1 MQEEG
6 RKMQMLPKRLFSAA
20 LALFLLFVGGGAM
33 AEKQAWEKMQLP
45 PGDIPFIELG
55 EDSDVYLIKQGD
67 DEVAVRSQPKAGAK
81 LRYHW
86 RRFALRAVDYQEE
99 EAWHKV
105 ALPGGEGYVQGRF
118 TQLLPA
124 QLRPR
129 LRVHSGTSSMGYVYV
144 ASTGQVPLVADISL
158 GDKHHQLL
166 LPNDGEWQP
175 LLLTFGPGKYTLA
188 VYEAG
193 LYDRPIRLL
202 YKCDFSMEQA
212 PADTELALFSSLHTN
227 MAENPVTVALA
238 LSLCRD
244 ATTDEQKVRALWDW
258 LMTHASYD
266 KALAKGIQFSEIP
279 DGDGI
284 VKGDKGICSDYAAF
298 MAVGLRAVGVPC
310 KHVYGKN
317 KRTGNQHAWNQVYL
331 NGRWQII
338 DVTMAQSRG
347 PKKFHTE
354 ETKNYGAEKGL
365 WDGYH

>member
-1 MQEEG
+1 
-6 RKMQMLPKRLFSAA
+6 MLPKRLFSAV
-20 LALFLLFVGGGAM
+20 LISLLLLFGGRAL

-45 PGDIPFIELG
+45 PGDIPFAELG
-55 EDSDVYLIKQGD
+55 KDSDVYFIKQGE
-67 DEVAVRSQPKAGAK
+67 DEVPVRSQPKAGAK
-81 LRYHW
+81 VRYHW
-86 RRFALRAVDYQEE
+86 RRFALRAVNYQEE
-99 EAWHKV
+99 ENWHKV
-105 ALPGGEGYVQGRF
+105 ALPGGEGYVQSRF
-118 TQLLPA
+118 TQILPTE
-124 QLRPR
+124 QRPR
-129 LRVHSGTSSMGYVYV
+129 LRVYTETSSMGYVYV
-144 ASTGQVPLVADISL
+144 ASTGQVPLVVDIAQ

-175 LLLTFGPGKYTLA
+175 LLLTLGAGEYELT

-212 PADTELALFSSLHTN
+212 PADTKLALLSSLHTN
-227 MAENPVTVALA
+227 MAGNPVTVALA

-244 ATTDEQKVRALWDW
+244 ARTDEQKVKALWDW
-258 LMTHASYD
+258 LINHASYD

-298 MAVGLRAVGVPC
+298 MAVALRAVGVPC

-317 KRTGNQHAWNQVYL
+317 MRTGNQHAWNEVYL
-331 NGRWQII
+331 NGGWQII

-347 PKKFHTE
+347 PKKFHAE
-354 ETKNYGAEKGL
+354 DPKNYGVEKGL